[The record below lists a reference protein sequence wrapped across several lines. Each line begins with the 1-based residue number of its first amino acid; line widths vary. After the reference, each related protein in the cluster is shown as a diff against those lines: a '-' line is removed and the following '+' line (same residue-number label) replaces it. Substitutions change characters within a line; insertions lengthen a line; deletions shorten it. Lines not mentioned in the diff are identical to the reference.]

1 MRPPRSQR
9 GMPIA
14 PLPLPRSR
22 GDVESA
28 DKARTFAW
36 RALAVYAVGYVV
48 LALVVLVNVILPA
61 IGTGR

>member
-28 DKARTFAW
+28 DRMRAITW
-36 RALAVYAVGYVV
+36 RIIAVYVV
-48 LALVVLVNVILPA
+48 LYLVGAAAIAWMALS
-61 IGTGR
+61 